1 MNGVEGKVITHK
13 GTGVPTSG
21 CAKSGYASESMPQDM
36 MKFPRVYPISDN
48 AVF

>member
-1 MNGVEGKVITHK
+1 MISDK

-21 CAKSGYASESMPQDM
+21 CAKSGYGSESMSQDTT
-36 MKFPRVYPISDN
+36 KFPHVYPISDN